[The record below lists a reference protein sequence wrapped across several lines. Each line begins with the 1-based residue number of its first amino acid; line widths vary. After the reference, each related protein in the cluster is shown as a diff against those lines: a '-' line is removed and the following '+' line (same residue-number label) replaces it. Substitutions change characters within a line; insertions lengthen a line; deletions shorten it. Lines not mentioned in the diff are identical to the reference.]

1 MIPRNSA
8 APAPDL
14 RLIRALRTVPLF
26 SCCSDNEFAAI
37 AGFSRFVIA
46 DQDTRLFDEGD
57 DCDAFF
63 FVHEGLVEL
72 YKTIGGDKR
81 KVVEFIGAGQTFA
94 EAAVFARIAY
104 PVTAVTVIPSQL
116 VRVNAG
122 AFRRFL
128 ETHTDVQS
136 NMLAALSMRLHQ
148 LVTQIT
154 ELSLLSAEQRVAA
167 YLLEHRDT
175 ADPNGPVGH
184 MPYRRKDLA
193 SRLNVTPETL
203 CRVLGHFRKRG
214 WISMPSNSRL
224 LIHDVDALKGLQA
237 GNA

>member
-1 MIPRNSA
+1 MTPRNAA
-8 APAPDL
+8 APVPDL
-14 RLIRALRTVPLF
+14 RLIRALRAIPLF
-26 SCCSDNEFAAI
+26 SCCSDNEFASI
-37 AGFSRFVIA
+37 AGFSRFIVA
-46 DQDTRLFDEGD
+46 DQDMRLFDQGD
-57 DCDAFF
+57 HCESFF

-72 YKTIGGDKR
+72 YKTIGGNKR
-81 KVVEFIGAGQTFA
+81 KVVEFIGAGETFA

-116 VRVNAG
+116 VRINAA

-128 ETHTDVQS
+128 ESHTDVQS

-175 ADPNGPVGH
+175 SDPDSPVGN

-193 SRLNVTPETL
+193 SRLNLTPETL

-224 LIHDVDALKGLQA
+224 LIHDVDALGELQA

>member
-1 MIPRNSA
+1 MTPRNAA
-8 APAPDL
+8 APVPDL
-14 RLIRALRTVPLF
+14 RLIRALRAIPLF
-26 SCCSDNEFAAI
+26 SCCSDNEFASI
-37 AGFSRFVIA
+37 AGFSRFIVA
-46 DQDTRLFDEGD
+46 DQDTRLFDQGD
-57 DCDAFF
+57 HCESFF

-72 YKTIGGDKR
+72 YKTIGGNKR
-81 KVVEFIGAGQTFA
+81 KVVEFIGAGETFA

-116 VRVNAG
+116 VRINAA

-128 ETHTDVQS
+128 ESHTDVQS

-175 ADPNGPVGH
+175 SDPDSPVGN

-193 SRLNVTPETL
+193 SRLNLTPETL

-224 LIHDVDALKGLQA
+224 LIHDVDALGELQA